1 MKKMSTRMVVEAGIM
16 IALAQVLSYFKV
28 YESPYGGS
36 VTAGSMIP
44 IVIFAIRWGSKPG
57 LLAGLVFGILQFLLG
72 PKYSYHPLSILLDYL
87 LPFASIGLAGLF
99 KKNLATNLVS
109 TFIAMFARFMFHFAS
124 GFIVWASTTPEGQ
137 NVYLYSLVY
146 NASYMLP
153 EFVISAILLSL
164 LYVPLKRFILEN
176 RLRTEA

>member
-44 IVIFAIRWGSKPG
+44 VIIFAIRWGARPG
-57 LLAGLVFGILQFLLG
+57 MLAGLVFGILQFLLG

-87 LPFASIGLAGLF
+87 MPFASVGLSGLF
-99 KKNLATNLVS
+99 RKNAALNLLS
-109 TFIAMFARFMFHFAS
+109 TFTAMSARFVFHFLS
-124 GFIVWASTTPEGQ
+124 GVIVWAYTTPEGQ

-153 EFVISAILLSL
+153 ELISTLVLLGL
-164 LYVPLKRFILEN
+164 LYIPLKRFLKESH
-176 RLRTEA
+176 LPAG